1 MTLVE
6 NGQGGD
12 CVSVLVSEDNK
23 ARGMRTSQ
31 AWIEGYHAGF
41 SFNEKAT
48 KAAGGNKGNSLEVDK
63 TLWEL
68 KPVWKMNGNDSAQWP
83 SF

>member
-1 MTLVE
+1 MTSAE

-48 KAAGGNKGNSLEVDK
+48 KAAGGNKGK
-63 TLWEL
+63 
-68 KPVWKMNGNDSAQWP
+68 
-83 SF
+83 